1 MKIRYIAATIG
12 IMITSAAAYGAVG
25 AMRSVAVSDLAPYCF
40 PDNAPASVS
49 MEFMPDGK
57 NYVERSDDGR
67 RLLVKDIA
75 TGKEGDVLFDL
86 ERTRETVLP
95 DFEGFILS
103 PDASKLLV
111 WRESKPVYRR
121 SFTAEYYVYEV
132 RSRLLKPLS
141 KEHPRQSAPQ
151 FSPDSR
157 MVAFVAGN
165 NIYAAKLDYGTEVA
179 VTADGTPGKIIN
191 GATDWS
197 YEEEFGVTSLMAWA
211 PDNLTLCYVRFD
223 ESAVPEYTLPIYAGT
238 CDKKEQYE
246 LYPGVMS
253 YKYPVA
259 GKPNSSVSVHSYDV
273 ETRKTKLVELPGGSA
288 CYVPRIAYGP
298 KATML
303 MVATLNRDQNRFELF
318 MANPKSTVSRSV
330 YVEESDA
337 WIEPEA
343 YSTLSYGEGSFVV
356 ASAID
361 GFTRYYEYSYAG
373 AKLRDISKG
382 GCDAT
387 EYYGSDALG
396 NHYFQAAAPRP
407 LDRTVYR
414 LDRKGVYTAVSR
426 EQGTSAAVFA
436 PGCTAMLL
444 SYSNATQVPQYTLCR
459 VDGKAIRTLLDNK
472 AYASSASS
480 LMMPK
485 EFISVP
491 SESGVELNGYIIKP
505 RDFDASRRYPVIM
518 SQYSGPGSQQVL
530 DRWRLDWESY
540 FASRGYIVMC
550 VDGRGTGARGRDFRT
565 AVYKKLG
572 RLETADQLAAA
583 RYAASLPYV
592 DASKIGIYGWSYGGY
607 QALMCASADG
617 CPYAAA
623 VAVAPVTDWRFYDTV
638 YTERYMLTPQQ
649 NERGYNDAS
658 ALLRALHLACP
669 LLVMCGTADDNVH
682 PANSLQ
688 YVSALQS
695 AGILCDMFVFPQMN
709 HSINGCNARSV
720 VYGRMFEY
728 FEAQLR

>member
-303 MVATLNRDQNRFELF
+303 MVATLTLDQYRFELF
-318 MANPKSTVSRSV
+318 MANPKSTVSR
-330 YVEESDA
+330 
-337 WIEPEA
+337 
-343 YSTLSYGEGSFVV
+343 
-356 ASAID
+356 
-361 GFTRYYEYSYAG
+361 
-373 AKLRDISKG
+373 
-382 GCDAT
+382 
-387 EYYGSDALG
+387 
-396 NHYFQAAAPRP
+396 
-407 LDRTVYR
+407 
-414 LDRKGVYTAVSR
+414 
-426 EQGTSAAVFA
+426 
-436 PGCTAMLL
+436 
-444 SYSNATQVPQYTLCR
+444 
-459 VDGKAIRTLLDNK
+459 
-472 AYASSASS
+472 
-480 LMMPK
+480 
-485 EFISVP
+485 
-491 SESGVELNGYIIKP
+491 
-505 RDFDASRRYPVIM
+505 
-518 SQYSGPGSQQVL
+518 
-530 DRWRLDWESY
+530 
-540 FASRGYIVMC
+540 
-550 VDGRGTGARGRDFRT
+550 
-565 AVYKKLG
+565 
-572 RLETADQLAAA
+572 
-583 RYAASLPYV
+583 
-592 DASKIGIYGWSYGGY
+592 
-607 QALMCASADG
+607 
-617 CPYAAA
+617 
-623 VAVAPVTDWRFYDTV
+623 
-638 YTERYMLTPQQ
+638 
-649 NERGYNDAS
+649 
-658 ALLRALHLACP
+658 
-669 LLVMCGTADDNVH
+669 
-682 PANSLQ
+682 
-688 YVSALQS
+688 
-695 AGILCDMFVFPQMN
+695 
-709 HSINGCNARSV
+709 
-720 VYGRMFEY
+720 
-728 FEAQLR
+728 